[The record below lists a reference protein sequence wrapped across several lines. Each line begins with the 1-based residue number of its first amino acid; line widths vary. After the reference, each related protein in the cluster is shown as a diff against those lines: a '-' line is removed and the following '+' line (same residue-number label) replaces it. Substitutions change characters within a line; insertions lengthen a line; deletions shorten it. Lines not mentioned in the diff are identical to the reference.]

1 MRIIKVGSRDSALAV
16 AQAHLV
22 INAIRRTSS
31 EIELELVAM
40 KTAGD
45 KLLDRPLDTLGGKG
59 LFIKELDEAL
69 RDGRVDVCVHSYK
82 DMPVPDDPDL
92 PVAAVSGREDPR
104 DVLVLPEGCER
115 IPDGRPIGTS
125 SPRRRLQLSRLFPD
139 LPCEPVRGN
148 IATRLRKLDSGQYG
162 ALVLAAAG
170 LKRLGLWRRVHRV
183 FDVEEMLPAAC
194 QGMLAIQARADAD
207 HSFLKAIN
215 NADAF
220 DAATAERS
228 FIEALNATCASPVAA
243 YAEVD
248 GEALHLSGLHVGAD
262 GAVRRGKKSG
272 TRARAKSLGREL
284 AAQLQTGAYGN
295 G

>member
-1 MRIIKVGSRDSALAV
+1 MRIIKVGSRDSDLAV
-16 AQAHLV
+16 AQARLV
-22 INAIRRTSS
+22 IEAIRRTSPD
-31 EIELELVAM
+31 IEPELVTM
-40 KTAGD
+40 KTTGD
-45 KLLDRPLDTLGGKG
+45 KLLDRPLDSLGGKG

-69 RDGRVDVCVHSYK
+69 RDGRVDICVHSYK
-82 DMPVPDDPDL
+82 DMPAPDDPEL

-104 DVLVLPEGCER
+104 DVLVLPEGCDR

-125 SPRRRLQLSRLFPD
+125 SPRRRLQLSRLFPG

-183 FDVEEMLPAAC
+183 FEVEEMLPAAC
-194 QGMLAIQARADAD
+194 QGMLAIQARARAD

-215 NADAF
+215 DADAF

-228 FIEALNATCASPVAA
+228 FIEALDATCASPVAA

-248 GEALHLSGLHVGAD
+248 GEALHLSGLRVDATGAI
-262 GAVRRGKKSG
+262 REGKKSG
-272 TRARAKSLGREL
+272 TRAGAKALGRALALEL
-284 AAQLQTGAYGN
+284 RDGT
-295 G
+295 